1 MAIEIRKNV
10 LPYIALMKDKT
21 DQSQWI
27 GAIKRKTFLNEEALW
42 EDLKKINVGGFSPSV
57 TPPSSSP
64 PTNRVDIIE
73 RKIFGIILWKREKE
87 KTDEIPEILKTI
99 EDRVGS
105 ILKERLQELEKI
117 FEKDTETLLFETE
130 SYYNNKTNLEKDVDE
145 LLVSLEEEYLKKEL
159 GLAMNNLTKAE
170 QKRESGE
177 VLRFLEDVQRIT
189 QRINT
194 IKTIKNAYE
203 KK

>member
-1 MAIEIRKNV
+1 M
-10 LPYIALMKDKT
+10 PYIAQMKDKT

-42 EDLKKINVGGFSPSV
+42 EDLKKINVGDANV
-57 TPPSSSP
+57 NAPPRSSSP

-73 RKIFGIILWKREKE
+73 RKIFGIILWKRQKE
-87 KTDEIPEILKTI
+87 KNGDVPEILKTI
-99 EDRVGS
+99 EERASG
-105 ILKERLQELEKI
+105 ILKGKLQELEKI

-130 SYYNNKTNLEKDVDE
+130 SYYNGKSNLEKDVDE

-177 VLRFLEDVQRIT
+177 VLKFLEEVQRIT